1 MIEID
6 QRLARLLREE
16 KIAWLT
22 TVRVDG
28 MPQPTPIWFWWDGA
42 TFLIWS
48 QPQAQ
53 KLRNIARNPNV
64 ALNFNTDPTG
74 EIFVVFIGEAR
85 VDPNPAPPADRAA
98 FLAKYADDI
107 QLIGFTVEQMT
118 AEFSTLIRIT
128 PTRVRAQLEPPH
140 EVHPQS

>member
-1 MIEID
+1 MMEMD
-6 QRLARLLREE
+6 QRLEEWLRTE
-16 KIAWLT
+16 KIGWLT
-22 TVRVDG
+22 TVRADG

-53 KLRNIARNPNV
+53 KLRNIRRNPKV

-74 EIFVVFIGEAR
+74 EVFAVFMGEAYI
-85 VDPNPAPPADRAA
+85 DPNPAPAADRAA

-107 QLIGFTVEQMT
+107 EFIGFTVEQMT
-118 AEFSTLIRIT
+118 AEFSILIRLT
-128 PTRVRAQLEPPH
+128 PARVRAQLEPPH
-140 EVHPQS
+140 QADPQI